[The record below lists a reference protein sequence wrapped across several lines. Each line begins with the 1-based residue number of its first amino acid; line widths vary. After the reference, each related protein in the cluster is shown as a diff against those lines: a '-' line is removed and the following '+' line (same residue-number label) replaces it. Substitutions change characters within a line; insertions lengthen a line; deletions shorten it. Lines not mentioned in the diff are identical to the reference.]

1 MTLEGIK
8 KIGVIGAGAM
18 GNQMAEL
25 FSRVGEYTVTLVDI
39 KDEFVEKGIKAI
51 DDRLERFF
59 VAKGKI
65 SAEDK
70 EAVMA
75 RITGNSDLEK
85 AVKDCDFVI
94 EAVLEILSLKQ
105 EIFEK
110 LDANAPEGVVLASN
124 TSTLNIT
131 DIAAATKRP
140 DKVIGMHFFNPVSVM
155 KLIEVVKGSHSSDET
170 TELILALSEKL
181 GKEPVVCRDTSYG
194 FLANRAYEALRN
206 EALQIVWEKVA
217 SPEDVDKSLK
227 LGYNLPMGPLELG
240 DLLGSWKRRAE
251 MEEDTMAALGPE
263 KGRIHP
269 IIRAMVRAGYYGGPG
284 NKGIY
289 DFWKEVLSKW

>member
-1 MTLEGIK
+1 MKLEGIK
-8 KIGVIGAGAM
+8 KIAIVGAGAM

-25 FSRVGEYTVTLVDI
+25 FSRVGEYTVTLIDI
-39 KDEFVEKGIKAI
+39 EDEFVEKGIKAI

-70 EAVMA
+70 ETIMD
-75 RITGNSDLEK
+75 RITGRSDLEE

-105 EIFEK
+105 EIFVK

-131 DIAAATKRP
+131 DIAVATKRP

-155 KLIEVVKGSHSSDET
+155 KLVEVVKGSHSSDET
-170 TELILALSEKL
+170 TELILALSERL

-251 MEEDTMAALGPE
+251 MEEDMMAALGPE

-269 IIRAMVRAGYYGGPG
+269 VIRAMVRAGYYGGSG

>member
-1 MTLEGIK
+1 MKLEDIQ
-8 KIGVIGAGAM
+8 KIAIVGAGAM

-25 FSRVGEYTVTLVDI
+25 FSRVGEYSVTLIDI
-39 KDEFVEKGIKAI
+39 EDTLVEKGLKAI
-51 DDRLERFF
+51 DGRLERFF
-59 VAKGKI
+59 VAKEKI
-65 SAEDK
+65 TAEDK
-70 EAVMA
+70 KAIMG
-75 RITGNSDLEK
+75 RIIGSSNLED

-94 EAVLEILSLKQ
+94 EAVPEVLNLKRD
-105 EIFEK
+105 IFEK
-110 LDANAPEGVVLASN
+110 LDAHAPEGIVLASN

-155 KLIEVVKGSHSSDET
+155 KLVEVVKGSHSSEET
-170 TELILALSEKL
+170 TALVQALATRL

-227 LGYNLPMGPLELG
+227 LGYNMPMGPLELG

-251 MEEDTMAALGPE
+251 MEADTMAALGPE

>member
-1 MTLEGIK
+1 
-8 KIGVIGAGAM
+8 
-18 GNQMAEL
+18 
-25 FSRVGEYTVTLVDI
+25 
-39 KDEFVEKGIKAI
+39 
-51 DDRLERFF
+51 
-59 VAKGKI
+59 
-65 SAEDK
+65 
-70 EAVMA
+70 
-75 RITGNSDLEK
+75 
-85 AVKDCDFVI
+85 
-94 EAVLEILSLKQ
+94 
-105 EIFEK
+105 
-110 LDANAPEGVVLASN
+110 
-124 TSTLNIT
+124 
-131 DIAAATKRP
+131 
-140 DKVIGMHFFNPVSVM
+140 MHFFNPVSVM

-170 TELILALSEKL
+170 TELILALSRRL

-269 IIRAMVRAGYYGGPG
+269 LIRSMVRAGYYGGPG

>member
-1 MTLEGIK
+1 MKLDAVK
-8 KIGVIGAGAM
+8 KIAIIGAGAM

-70 EAVMA
+70 EAIMN
-75 RITGNSDLEK
+75 RITGSSDLEE
-85 AVKDCDFVI
+85 AVKNCDFAI
-94 EAVLEILSLKQ
+94 EAVLEVLSLKQ

-131 DIAAATKRP
+131 DIAIATKRP

-155 KLIEVVKGSHSSDET
+155 KLVEVVKGSHSSDET
-170 TELILALSEKL
+170 TELILALSKKL

-227 LGYNLPMGPLELG
+227 LGYNLPMGPLQLG

-269 IIRAMVRAGYYGGPG
+269 LIRAMVRAGYYGGPG

>member
-8 KIGVIGAGAM
+8 KIAVIGAGAM

-25 FSRVGEYTVTLVDI
+25 FSRVGGYTVTLVDI

-70 EAVMA
+70 EAIMA
-75 RITGNSDLEK
+75 RITGSSNLAE
-85 AVKDCDFVI
+85 AVKDCDFAI

-110 LDANAPEGVVLASN
+110 LDANAPEGIVLASN

-131 DIAAATKRP
+131 DIATATKRP

-155 KLIEVVKGSHSSDET
+155 KLVEVVKGSHSSDET
-170 TELILALSEKL
+170 TALILALSEKL

-194 FLANRAYEALRN
+194 FLANRAYEALRK

-240 DLLGSWKRRAE
+240 DLLGAWKRRAE
-251 MEEDTMAALGPE
+251 MEEDMVAALGPE
-263 KGRIHP
+263 RGRIHP